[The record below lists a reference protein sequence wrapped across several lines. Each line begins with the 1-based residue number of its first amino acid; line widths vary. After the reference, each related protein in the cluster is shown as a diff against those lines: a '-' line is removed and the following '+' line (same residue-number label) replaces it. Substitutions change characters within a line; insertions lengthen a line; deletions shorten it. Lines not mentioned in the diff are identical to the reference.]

1 MHKTKMVKI
10 KIKFF
15 WEACPVVGEPERKET
30 FFCGRKER
38 NLFQFQKF
46 VFGRI
51 HADKMVVNA
60 ING

>member
-30 FFCGRKER
+30 FFVGEKREICFNFK
-38 NLFQFQKF
+38 NLFLVGFM
-46 VFGRI
+46 RI
-51 HADKMVVNA
+51 R
-60 ING
+60 G